1 MPRTEE
7 EELAELAN
15 MGISRKQQRAEAERR
30 RNREREMAWNGSI
43 HRHVPPALRGI
54 KCATKEPWAIDQAF
68 YEKKTGNMEPEL
80 NAQDPYFD
88 ESPLDNIAGYTT
100 QVTASGLEGHSAGRP
115 LWDSSPFRT
124 VPYALRGLKP
134 VMREPW
140 AVDEKI
146 NRNQELEGF
155 NVYSA
160 KVEDDSVAGNF
171 ATRKR
176 PKQPRRKK
184 H

>member
-1 MPRTEE
+1 MPFKAFAIAKNANLLKGGPDAKKFGFRDANAASFSYQGGYGRTYAYMKHYLELPHR
-7 EELAELAN
+7 ELADV
-15 MGISRKQQRAEAERR
+15 SP
-30 RNREREMAWNGSI
+30 S
-43 HRHVPPALRGI
+43 AL
-54 KCATKEPWAIDQAF
+54 
-68 YEKKTGNMEPEL
+68 
-80 NAQDPYFD
+80 
-88 ESPLDNIAGYTT
+88 
-100 QVTASGLEGHSAGRP
+100 
-115 LWDSSPFRT
+115 
-124 VPYALRGLKP
+124 
-134 VMREPW
+134 EPW